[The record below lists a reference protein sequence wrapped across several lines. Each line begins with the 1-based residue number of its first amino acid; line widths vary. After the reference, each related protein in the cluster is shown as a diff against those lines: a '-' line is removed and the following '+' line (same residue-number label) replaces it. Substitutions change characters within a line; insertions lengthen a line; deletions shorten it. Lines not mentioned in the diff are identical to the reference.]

1 MRFLKIIKKKI
12 KRLTSIFY
20 LSVKKSLSAFTFP
33 SLTVQNPNSPDQ
45 SKKKASFSNPADFV
59 LKTAESALLSA
70 HRQQHSVQP
79 SAEQIFALRSQK

>member
-45 SKKKASFSNPADFV
+45 SKK
-59 LKTAESALLSA
+59 ESKFFKPGGF
-70 HRQQHSVQP
+70 RT
-79 SAEQIFALRSQK
+79 